1 MLVPPSA
8 KVEIMFLKTS
18 ETHLKVCHD
27 NSRGKLKNEKLLW
40 VSEGH
45 RDGVSAVLGGVVSAG
60 PVHGNIE
67 LREGVEEAGVCL
79 HGAGLLQ
86 GGRGGAGVLTEDDHR
101 VDEEQ
106 TSGQLVSCRVQCHV
120 SC

>member
-8 KVEIMFLKTS
+8 KVEIIFLKTS
-18 ETHLKVCHD
+18 ETHLKVRHD

-45 RDGVSAVLGGVVSAG
+45 RDGVSVVLGGVGAG

-67 LREGVEEAGVCL
+67 LGEGVEEAGVCL
-79 HGAGLLQ
+79 RGAGLLQ
-86 GGRGGAGVLTEDDHR
+86 GGRGGAGVLAEDDHR

-106 TSGQLVSCRVQCHV
+106 PGGQLVRSRVQCHDG
-120 SC
+120 